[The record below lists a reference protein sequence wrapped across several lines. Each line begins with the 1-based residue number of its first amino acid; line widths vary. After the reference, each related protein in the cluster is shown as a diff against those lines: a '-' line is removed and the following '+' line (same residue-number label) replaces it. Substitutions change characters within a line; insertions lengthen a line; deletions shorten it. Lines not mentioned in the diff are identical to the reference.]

1 MRKRQ
6 PCDGC
11 ASLKQLATEI
21 DDEPGG
27 FQIETCFTC
36 GRSWI
41 EPTPK
46 LHEYIG
52 FRIYEISHK
61 LGIAIARVRGQS

>member
-11 ASLKQLATEI
+11 ESLKQLAREI
-21 DDEPGG
+21 DDEQGD

-36 GRSWI
+36 GKSQI
-41 EPTPK
+41 IPTPK

-52 FRIYEISHK
+52 FYIHEISK
-61 LGIAIARVRGQS
+61 ILDRVMARKRRQT

>member
-6 PCDGC
+6 TCDAC
-11 ASLKQLATEI
+11 ESLKLLAVEI

-27 FQIETCFTC
+27 YQIETCFTC
-36 GRSWI
+36 GKSRI
-41 EPTPK
+41 VPTPK

-52 FRIYEISHK
+52 FYVHEISHK
-61 LGIAIARVRGQS
+61 LRIAIAKMRRQS